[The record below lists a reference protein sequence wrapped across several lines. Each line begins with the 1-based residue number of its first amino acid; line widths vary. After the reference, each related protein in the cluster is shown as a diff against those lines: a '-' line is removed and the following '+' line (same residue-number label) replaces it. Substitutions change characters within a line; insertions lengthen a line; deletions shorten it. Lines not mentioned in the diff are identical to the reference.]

1 MGGGMGGMGGMGGR
15 SPPQSRELY
24 PSGGDVVQLN
34 RKTFPMATS
43 SPHPWLVAFYTN
55 ESKDAAR
62 DKQAV
67 EGAARNAKGLFKVG
81 AVNCGDQGNQALCAD
96 RKASPI
102 PKYAALVEDHLE
114 FLDKPERPTAKS
126 LHAFVTSRIPETTPV
141 NRKAS
146 IAKLFSKKRSIA
158 ILLLTDK
165 YETTPL
171 WRSLAF
177 SLRSLMTFAESR
189 AASVEIGREF
199 KVKKYPVIVALAA
212 DDRDGYRL
220 LETYDGELSLSA
232 LSKWCRSVAATTKPS
247 SRRRWF
253 S

>member
-1 MGGGMGGMGGMGGR
+1 MGGGMGGGMGG
-15 SPPQSRELY
+15 SPSHRRELY

-34 RKTFPMATS
+34 RKTFPSAT

-55 ESKDAAR
+55 DSKDAAR
-62 DKQAV
+62 DKQAL
-67 EGAARNAKGLFKVG
+67 EGAARYAKGLFKVG
-81 AVNCGDQGNQALCAD
+81 AVNCGNQGSQALCAD

-102 PKYAALVEDHLE
+102 PKYAALVDDHLE
-114 FLDKPERPTAKS
+114 FWDKPERPTAMS

-146 IAKLFSKKRSIA
+146 IAKLFGKKRGIA

-199 KVKKYPVIVALAA
+199 KVKKYPMIVALEA
-212 DDRDGYRL
+212 DEKDGYRL

-232 LSKWCRSVAATTKPS
+232 LSKWCRSVAATTKPN